1 MEKLLSHLN
10 SLRPT
15 IQFTVEIEKDG
26 SLPFLDILLRQKDD
40 GSLDTMVYRKPT
52 HTNHYLNFH
61 SHHPHHVKRGLVRCL
76 HDRARNITSSQE
88 NLNREERHIA
98 TVLNITATLMASSTP
113 PPSHNPPRTLSI
125 EKRNKRALTCSDPH
139 W

>member
-1 MEKLLSHLN
+1 MYMDLSF
-10 SLRPT
+10 SLTFYSGGRMMAALTPRCT
-15 IQFTVEIEKDG
+15 G
-26 SLPFLDILLRQKDD
+26 SPHI
-40 GSLDTMVYRKPT
+40 
-52 HTNHYLNFH
+52 HTTHYLNFQ